1 MTAPPHLLAATSSFA
16 LQDASFNYPAAKPN
30 DKFLLELRAEAQYYR
45 LTGLVELIDRYP
57 VRSLQHVASTMA
69 DKPFD
74 MA

>member
-1 MTAPPHLLAATSSFA
+1 MTSSPHLLAAISIFA

-45 LTGLVELIDRYP
+45 LTGLVKIIDRYP
-57 VRSLQHVASTMA
+57 VRSLQHVASTMT
-69 DKPFD
+69 DKPSD